1 MRSAVSDVKNKRASQ
16 KQGKKITGMQYM
28 PAQPN
33 KLLITSNDSRIRL
46 YDGEAAGWHVHP
58 ADHVTTVLYLQL
70 QHPAVV
76 HRQPIASLLL
86 FITGVAV
93 VVATVCLQSYGPCQ
107 NLPAGFGL
115 QCKFK
120 GHVNRNTQIRASFSA
135 GGEYI
140 VCGSDDGWVYMWNG
154 DDAQYPAGHPR
165 HRSKQASGPP
175 VAKCCKACMVMQGEA
190 AAAGSLLSCHLHQRY
205 CSLGQDCWTSACVHA
220 CASSAA
226 AA

>member
-1 MRSAVSDVKNKRASQ
+1 MKNKRASQ

-28 PAQPN
+28 PAHPD

-46 YDGEAAGWHVHP
+46 YNGEGAGLHVRQAGHANTVHHAAAAIPCSSRAANCFIVAVHCKVSFCCCRHLP
-58 ADHVTTVLYLQL
+58 PVLVTLPDLQL
-70 QHPAVV
+70 V
-76 HRQPIASLLL
+76 
-86 FITGVAV
+86 
-93 VVATVCLQSYGPCQ
+93 
-107 NLPAGFGL
+107 PAGFGL

-165 HRSKQASGPP
+165 HRSKQASAFLLLLN
-175 VAKCCKACMVMQGEA
+175 VAKPA
-190 AAAGSLLSCHLHQRY
+190 R
-205 CSLGQDCWTSACVHA
+205 
-220 CASSAA
+220 
-226 AA
+226 

>member
-1 MRSAVSDVKNKRASQ
+1 MRAHISSAASDVKNKRASQ

-28 PAQPN
+28 PAHPN

-46 YDGEAAGWHVHP
+46 YDGEAAGLQVHQ
-58 ADHVTTVLYLQL
+58 AGHAKAVLYHAAAAAIPCCSSQAAKCFAAAVRCRVSLCCC
-70 QHPAVV
+70 QHLPPVICTLPEL
-76 HRQPIASLLL
+76 QPI
-86 FITGVAV
+86 
-93 VVATVCLQSYGPCQ
+93 C
-107 NLPAGFGL
+107 AGFGL

-165 HRSKQASGPP
+165 HRSKQASGLT
-175 VAKCCKACMVMQGEA
+175 VAKCCSAPACPLGKVTLLLREACCHAISTCA
-190 AAAGSLLSCHLHQRY
+190 AAACFRS
-205 CSLGQDCWTSACVHA
+205 T
-220 CASSAA
+220 
-226 AA
+226 